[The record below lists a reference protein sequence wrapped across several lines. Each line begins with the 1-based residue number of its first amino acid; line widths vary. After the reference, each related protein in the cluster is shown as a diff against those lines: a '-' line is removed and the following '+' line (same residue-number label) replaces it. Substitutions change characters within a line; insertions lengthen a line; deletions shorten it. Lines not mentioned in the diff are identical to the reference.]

1 MKKITL
7 MLALAIGATTFA
19 QTDLAYTDGSIDSG
33 VLCDNAAPG
42 AIDGSYSFVL
52 GDFGVDAS
60 MDFLISEVRFYASAL
75 NNAPAAGLDAVVNVY
90 TTDAPYPTGTLTLV
104 ESAIQNM
111 APGTEGTIYMVAMNA
126 QVPGD
131 SEVVVEVQFPDD
143 GVTIAAIGSNLS
155 GTGTSWVNGCGIAG
169 PVDLAD
175 FLDNDWEIQA
185 TGDSVLGVND
195 NIADAVSIFPNP
207 ATDVINVR
215 VPSNVTIE
223 GVSVYDILGKDTGA
237 RLENGT
243 INTSNFARGVYML
256 NVRTSAGSIT
266 EKIIKQ

>member
-1 MKKITL
+1 MQLLHTSRL
-7 MLALAIGATTFA
+7 FL
-19 QTDLAYTDGSIDSG
+19 
-33 VLCDNAAPG
+33 
-42 AIDGSYSFVL
+42 SFVL
-52 GDFGVDAS
+52 GDFGVDAGF
-60 MDFLISEVRFYASAL
+60 DFQISEVRFYASAL
-75 NNAPAAGLDAVVNVY
+75 NNAPAAGLDATVNIY
-90 TTDAPYPTGTLTLV
+90 TTDAPYPGGTLTLI
-104 ESAIQNM
+104 ESVLFNM
-111 APGTEGTIYMVAMNA
+111 AAGSENTMYMVPFAA
-126 QVPGD
+126 TVPGD

-143 GVTIAAIGSNLS
+143 GVTIAAIGTNLT

-175 FLDNDWEIQA
+175 FLENDWEISA

-195 NIADAVSIFPNP
+195 NIADVIAIFPNP

-215 VPSNVTIE
+215 VPSDVTIE
-223 GVSVYDILGKDTGA
+223 GVNVYDILGKDTGA

-256 NVRTSAGSIT
+256 NVRTSAGTVT